1 MEARIYVTPLM
12 CLPYT
17 YWQMWM
23 EMVVRQRLPLA
34 ERAVNDASA
43 QAELN
48 IVQPD
53 APPRYVG

>member
-1 MEARIYVTPLM
+1 
-12 CLPYT
+12 
-17 YWQMWM
+17 
-23 EMVVRQRLPLA
+23 VRQRLPLA

>member
-1 MEARIYVTPLM
+1 MYVTPLM

-17 YWQMWM
+17 CWQMWM
-23 EMVVRQRLPLA
+23 EMVVRQRLAL
-34 ERAVNDASA
+34 ERVNDASA
-43 QAELN
+43 QAELS